1 MELRTKIRIQ
11 IPADYRTGATFMK
24 TYIFTVT
31 AEVAIEAESPEEAKS
46 KLIGRIYTL
55 SDDSTHFSIEAHR

>member
-1 MELRTKIRIQ
+1 
-11 IPADYRTGATFMK
+11 MK